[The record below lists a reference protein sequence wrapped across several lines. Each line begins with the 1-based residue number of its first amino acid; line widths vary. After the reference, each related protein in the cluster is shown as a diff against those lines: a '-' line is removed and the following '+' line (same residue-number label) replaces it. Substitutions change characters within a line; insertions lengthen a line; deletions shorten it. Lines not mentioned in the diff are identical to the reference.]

1 MEFLILFWVYKLDFF
16 MVEKYFFHF
25 TWCRSDTVD
34 IKQKRTKGQNNK
46 ENNDSIISRLVIL
59 ATYKITFKLK

>member
-1 MEFLILFWVYKLDFF
+1 

-25 TWCRSDTVD
+25 TWCRSDTVE

-59 ATYKITFKLK
+59 ATHKITFKLK